1 MKKIWLAVIL
11 AAILTAVPAHASLRE
26 ALEKLRAENQHRQS
40 LVVSEHT
47 EELKE
52 QDEYPYQEQ
61 DAGTFDETAQEDG
74 QIDDTLEQRQAN
86 TATVANNIPSVGGGY
101 REAKK
106 RADEYLQHRRFLIA
120 QSERSAGV
128 SPDGPDNPFIRESV
142 DRMFREQTEEERMA
156 EQRRRE
162 RKEITGG
169 LIVITL
175 SAAYLF
181 WIRRILKSKTAK
193 SAPGE
198 IFRDAAT
205 VAGLLCALALASV
218 IICDGSYCA
227 KHLRSAMFIAVF
239 SAALPY
245 LCIMYLANGYR
256 RPYPWRAK
264 ILYPLTAAMLA
275 YWFMLYA
282 ADIADGEGSG
292 NVMAS
297 LFGLLLS
304 TAFCIALKIKL
315 AKSKNQQD

>member
-1 MKKIWLAVIL
+1 MKKIWLALIL
-11 AAILTAVPAHASLRE
+11 AAILTAVPANASLRE

-61 DAGTFDETAQEDG
+61 DAGTFDETVQEDG
-74 QIDDTLEQRQAN
+74 QIDNTLEQRQTN
-86 TATVANNIPSVGGGY
+86 ATPENAV
-101 REAKK
+101 
-106 RADEYLQHRRFLIA
+106 LQ
-120 QSERSAGV
+120 
-128 SPDGPDNPFIRESV
+128 
-142 DRMFREQTEEERMA
+142 EQFDKIWQDTQDSDA
-156 EQRRRE
+156 LRRRMMQPDFYDASKNKRPIGKSVE
-162 RKEITGG
+162 NAVII
-169 LIVITL
+169 LIVTIL
-175 SAAYLF
+175 SIGYLL
-181 WIRRILKSKTAK
+181 WIRRLLKSKTAK
-193 SAPGE
+193 SVPGE

-205 VAGLLCALALASV
+205 VAGLLLALALLSEMV
-218 IICDGSYCA
+218 YGSSGFRA
-227 KHLRSAMFIAVF
+227 GHFRSAMCIAVS
-239 SAALPY
+239 SAVLPY
-245 LCIMYLANGYR
+245 LCMMYLADGYR

-304 TAFCIALKIKL
+304 TAFCVALKIKL

>member
-11 AAILTAVPAHASLRE
+11 AAILTAVPAHASVRE

-40 LVVSEHT
+40 LIVSEHT

-74 QIDDTLEQRQAN
+74 QIDDTLEQQAN
-86 TATVANNIPSVGGGY
+86 AAPENAVLQEQFDKIWRDTQDSDALRRRMMQPDFYDASKN
-101 REAKK
+101 K
-106 RADEYLQHRRFLIA
+106 RPI
-120 QSERSAGV
+120 G
-128 SPDGPDNPFIRESV
+128 ESV
-142 DRMFREQTEEERMA
+142 KNA
-156 EQRRRE
+156 V
-162 RKEITGG
+162 II
-169 LIVITL
+169 LIVTIL
-175 SAAYLF
+175 SIGYLL
-181 WIRRILKSKTAK
+181 WIRRLLKSKTAK
-193 SAPGE
+193 SVYRE
-198 IFRDAAT
+198 IFHDMVT
-205 VAGLLCALALASV
+205 LAGLLCALVLASG
-218 IICDGSYCA
+218 IIYHGSYRA
-227 KHLRSAMFIAVF
+227 EHFHSAMFIAVS
-239 SAALPY
+239 SAVLPY
-245 LCIMYLANGYR
+245 LCMMYLADGYR

-304 TAFCIALKIKL
+304 TTFCIALKIKL

>member
-1 MKKIWLAVIL
+1 MRKIWLVIL
-11 AAILTAVPAHASLRE
+11 ASLIASLNPAHASL
-26 ALEKLRAENQHRQS
+26 Q
-40 LVVSEHT
+40 T
-47 EELKE
+47 EDSTE
-52 QDEYPYQEQ
+52 QDEYSYQQES
-61 DAGTFDETAQEDG
+61 AENFENIENTETFDAAAQPDEQTAATWKQSP
-74 QIDDTLEQRQAN
+74 AN
-86 TATVANNIPSVGGGY
+86 AAAVVNNIPPAGGG
-101 REAKK
+101 RVETEEGGGKMSLLEEK
-106 RADEYLQHRRFLIA
+106 RKWDDYAQHRRFLIA

-128 SPDGPDNPFIRESV
+128 SPDEAGNQFIRESV

-169 LIVITL
+169 LIVIAL

-193 SAPGE
+193 SVPGE

-205 VAGLLCALALASV
+205 VVGLLFALTLFSEMVYDSIDAR
-218 IICDGSYCA
+218 
-227 KHLRSAMFIAVF
+227 HFRSAMFIAVS
-239 SAALPY
+239 SAVLPY
-245 LCIMYLANGYR
+245 LCMMYLANGYR
-256 RPYPWRAK
+256 RPYSWRAK

-275 YWFMLYA
+275 YWLMLYA

-315 AKSKNQQD
+315 TKSKNQQD

>member
-26 ALEKLRAENQHRQS
+26 ALGKLRAENQHRQS

-74 QIDDTLEQRQAN
+74 RVDNTLEQQQAN
-86 TATVANNIPSVGGGY
+86 AAPENAVLQEQFDKIWRDTQDSDALRHRMMQPDFYDVAKDERRNNEVDIMGIVKSIV
-101 REAKK
+101 A
-106 RADEYLQHRRFLIA
+106 IA
-120 QSERSAGV
+120 
-128 SPDGPDNPFIRESV
+128 
-142 DRMFREQTEEERMA
+142 
-156 EQRRRE
+156 
-162 RKEITGG
+162 
-169 LIVITL
+169 L

-193 SAPGE
+193 SVPGE

-205 VAGLLCALALASV
+205 VTGLLCALALASV

-227 KHLRSAMFIAVF
+227 KHFRSAMFIAVS

-264 ILYPLTAAMLA
+264 ILYPQTAAMLA
-275 YWFMLYA
+275 YWLMLYA
-282 ADIADGEGSG
+282 ADIANGEGSG

-297 LFGLLLS
+297 LFGLFLS
-304 TAFCIALKIKL
+304 SAFCVALK
-315 AKSKNQQD
+315 AKFSTKEN

>member
-11 AAILTAVPAHASLRE
+11 TAILTAVPAHASLRE

-61 DAGTFDETAQEDG
+61 DAGTFDETVQEDG
-74 QIDDTLEQRQAN
+74 QIDDTLEQRQTN
-86 TATVANNIPSVGGGY
+86 TTPENAVLQEQFDKIWRDTQDSDALRRRMMQPDFYDASKN
-101 REAKK
+101 K
-106 RADEYLQHRRFLIA
+106 RPI
-120 QSERSAGV
+120 G
-128 SPDGPDNPFIRESV
+128 ESV
-142 DRMFREQTEEERMA
+142 ENA
-156 EQRRRE
+156 V
-162 RKEITGG
+162 II
-169 LIVITL
+169 LIVTIL
-175 SAAYLF
+175 SIGYLL
-181 WIRRILKSKTAK
+181 WIRRLLKSKAAK
-193 SAPGE
+193 SVPRE

-205 VAGLLCALALASV
+205 VAGLLLALALFSKMVYDSSDA
-218 IICDGSYCA
+218 G
-227 KHLRSAMFIAVF
+227 HFRSAMFIAVS
-239 SAALPY
+239 SAVLPY
-245 LCIMYLANGYR
+245 LCMMYLADGYR

-264 ILYPLTAAMLA
+264 ILYPQTAAILA
-275 YWFMLYA
+275 YWMMLYA

>member
-52 QDEYPYQEQ
+52 HDEYPYQEQ
-61 DAGTFDETAQEDG
+61 DAGTFDETVQEDG
-74 QIDDTLEQRQAN
+74 QIDDTLEQQAN
-86 TATVANNIPSVGGGY
+86 AAPENAVLQEQLDKIWRDTEGLGTLRHRMMQPDFYDVAKDERRNNEVDIMGIVKSIV
-101 REAKK
+101 A
-106 RADEYLQHRRFLIA
+106 IA
-120 QSERSAGV
+120 
-128 SPDGPDNPFIRESV
+128 
-142 DRMFREQTEEERMA
+142 
-156 EQRRRE
+156 
-162 RKEITGG
+162 
-169 LIVITL
+169 L

-193 SAPGE
+193 SVPGE

-218 IICDGSYCA
+218 IICDGSYCT
-227 KHLRSAMFIAVF
+227 KHLRSAMFIAVS
-239 SAALPY
+239 SAVLPY
-245 LCIMYLANGYR
+245 LCMMYLADGYR

-264 ILYPLTAAMLA
+264 ILYPLTAAILA

-315 AKSKNQQD
+315 AKSQNHPLKD

>member
-61 DAGTFDETAQEDG
+61 DAGTFDETVQEDG
-74 QIDDTLEQRQAN
+74 QIDDTLEQRQTN
-86 TATVANNIPSVGGGY
+86 ATPENAVLQEQFDKIWRDTQDSDALRRRMMQPDFYDASKN
-101 REAKK
+101 K
-106 RADEYLQHRRFLIA
+106 RPI
-120 QSERSAGV
+120 G
-128 SPDGPDNPFIRESV
+128 ESV
-142 DRMFREQTEEERMA
+142 ENA
-156 EQRRRE
+156 V
-162 RKEITGG
+162 II
-169 LIVITL
+169 LIVTIL
-175 SAAYLF
+175 SIGYLL
-181 WIRRILKSKTAK
+181 WIRRLLKSKAAE
-193 SAPGE
+193 SVPGE

-205 VAGLLCALALASV
+205 VVGLLFALALFSKMVYDSSDA
-218 IICDGSYCA
+218 G
-227 KHLRSAMFIAVF
+227 HFRSAMFIAVS
-239 SAALPY
+239 SAVLPY
-245 LCIMYLANGYR
+245 LCMMYLADGYR

-264 ILYPLTAAMLA
+264 ILYPQTAAMLA
-275 YWFMLYA
+275 YWLMLYA
-282 ADIADGEGSG
+282 ADIADGKGSG

-315 AKSKNQQD
+315 AKSQNHPLKD

>member
-52 QDEYPYQEQ
+52 RDEYPYQEQ
-61 DAGTFDETAQEDG
+61 DAGTFDETVQEDG

-86 TATVANNIPSVGGGY
+86 AAPENAVLQEMFDKIWRDTEGLGTLRHRMMQPDFYDVAKDERRNNEVDIMGIVKSIV
-101 REAKK
+101 A
-106 RADEYLQHRRFLIA
+106 IA
-120 QSERSAGV
+120 
-128 SPDGPDNPFIRESV
+128 
-142 DRMFREQTEEERMA
+142 
-156 EQRRRE
+156 
-162 RKEITGG
+162 
-169 LIVITL
+169 L

-193 SAPGE
+193 SVPGE

-218 IICDGSYCA
+218 IICDGSYCT
-227 KHLRSAMFIAVF
+227 KHLRSAMFIAVS
-239 SAALPY
+239 SAVLPY
-245 LCIMYLANGYR
+245 LCMMYLADGYR

-264 ILYPLTAAMLA
+264 ILYPLTAAILA

-315 AKSKNQQD
+315 AKSQNHPLKD

>member
-26 ALEKLRAENQHRQS
+26 ALEKLRVENQHRQS

-61 DAGTFDETAQEDG
+61 DAGTFDETVQEDG
-74 QIDDTLEQRQAN
+74 QIDDTLEQRQTNAAPEN
-86 TATVANNIPSVGGGY
+86 AVLQEQLDKIWRDTQGLGTLRGKMQPDFYDASKN
-101 REAKK
+101 K
-106 RADEYLQHRRFLIA
+106 RPI
-120 QSERSAGV
+120 G
-128 SPDGPDNPFIRESV
+128 ESV
-142 DRMFREQTEEERMA
+142 ENA
-156 EQRRRE
+156 V
-162 RKEITGG
+162 II
-169 LIVITL
+169 LIVTIL
-175 SAAYLF
+175 SIGYLL
-181 WIRRILKSKTAK
+181 WIWRLLKSKAAK
-193 SAPGE
+193 SIPGE

-205 VAGLLCALALASV
+205 VAGLLLALALLSEMV
-218 IICDGSYCA
+218 YGSSDA
-227 KHLRSAMFIAVF
+227 GHFRSAMFIAVS
-239 SAALPY
+239 SAVLPY
-245 LCIMYLANGYR
+245 LCMMYLADGYR

-264 ILYPLTAAMLA
+264 ILYPQTAAILA

-297 LFGLLLS
+297 LFGLILS

-315 AKSKNQQD
+315 AKSQNHPLKD

>member
-74 QIDDTLEQRQAN
+74 RVDDTLEQRQTNAAPEN
-86 TATVANNIPSVGGGY
+86 AVLQEQFDKIWRDTQDSDALRRRMMQPDFYDASKN
-101 REAKK
+101 K
-106 RADEYLQHRRFLIA
+106 RPI
-120 QSERSAGV
+120 G
-128 SPDGPDNPFIRESV
+128 ESV
-142 DRMFREQTEEERMA
+142 KNA
-156 EQRRRE
+156 V
-162 RKEITGG
+162 II
-169 LIVITL
+169 LIVTIL
-175 SAAYLF
+175 SIGYLL
-181 WIRRILKSKTAK
+181 WIRRLLKSKAAK
-193 SAPGE
+193 SVPGE

-205 VAGLLCALALASV
+205 VAGLLLALALFSKMVYDSSDA
-218 IICDGSYCA
+218 G
-227 KHLRSAMFIAVF
+227 HFRSAMFIAVF

-245 LCIMYLANGYR
+245 LCMMYLADGYR

-304 TAFCIALKIKL
+304 TAFCVALKIKL

>member
-11 AAILTAVPAHASLRE
+11 AAILTAVPANASLRE

-61 DAGTFDETAQEDG
+61 DAETFDETVQEGG

-101 REAKK
+101 REAEK

-128 SPDGPDNPFIRESV
+128 SPDETDNPFIRESV

-175 SAAYLF
+175 SAVYLF

-193 SAPGE
+193 SVPWE

-205 VAGLLCALALASV
+205 VAGLLLALALLSEMV
-218 IICDGSYCA
+218 YGSSGFRA
-227 KHLRSAMFIAVF
+227 AHFRSAMFIAVS
-239 SAALPY
+239 SAVLPY
-245 LCIMYLANGYR
+245 LCMMYLADGYR
-256 RPYPWRAK
+256 HPYPWRAK
-264 ILYPLTAAMLA
+264 ILYPQTAAMLA
-275 YWFMLYA
+275 YWLMLYA

-297 LFGLLLS
+297 LFGLFLS
-304 TAFCIALKIKL
+304 SVFCVALKIKL
-315 AKSKNQQD
+315 GRSQSQ

>member
-40 LVVSEHT
+40 LVVSEHI

-61 DAGTFDETAQEDG
+61 DAGTFDETVQEDG
-74 QIDDTLEQRQAN
+74 QIDDTLEQRQTNAAPEN
-86 TATVANNIPSVGGGY
+86 AILQEQFDKIWRDTQDSDALRHRMMQPDFYDVAKDERRNNEVDIMGIVKSIVV
-101 REAKK
+101 
-106 RADEYLQHRRFLIA
+106 IA
-120 QSERSAGV
+120 
-128 SPDGPDNPFIRESV
+128 
-142 DRMFREQTEEERMA
+142 
-156 EQRRRE
+156 
-162 RKEITGG
+162 
-169 LIVITL
+169 L

-193 SAPGE
+193 SVPGE

-205 VAGLLCALALASV
+205 VVGLLFALALFSKMVYDSSDA
-218 IICDGSYCA
+218 G
-227 KHLRSAMFIAVF
+227 HFRSAMFIAVS
-239 SAALPY
+239 SAVLPY
-245 LCIMYLANGYR
+245 LCMMYLADGYR

-264 ILYPLTAAMLA
+264 ILYPLSAAMLA
-275 YWFMLYA
+275 YWFILYA

>member
-1 MKKIWLAVIL
+1 MKKIWVTVIL

-61 DAGTFDETAQEDG
+61 DAGTFDETVQEDG
-74 QIDDTLEQRQAN
+74 QIDDTLEQRQTN
-86 TATVANNIPSVGGGY
+86 ATPENAVLQEQLDKVWRDTQDSDALRRRMMQPDFYDASKN
-101 REAKK
+101 K
-106 RADEYLQHRRFLIA
+106 RPI
-120 QSERSAGV
+120 G
-128 SPDGPDNPFIRESV
+128 ESV
-142 DRMFREQTEEERMA
+142 ENA
-156 EQRRRE
+156 V
-162 RKEITGG
+162 II
-169 LIVITL
+169 LIVTIL
-175 SAAYLF
+175 SIGYLL
-181 WIRRILKSKTAK
+181 WIRRLLKSKAAK
-193 SAPGE
+193 SVPGE

-205 VAGLLCALALASV
+205 VVGLLFALALFSKMVYDSSDA
-218 IICDGSYCA
+218 G
-227 KHLRSAMFIAVF
+227 HFRSAMFIAVS
-239 SAALPY
+239 SAVLPY
-245 LCIMYLANGYR
+245 LCMMYLADGYR

-264 ILYPLTAAMLA
+264 ILYPLSAAMLA

-304 TAFCIALKIKL
+304 TAFCVALKIKL